1 MYTRYAIMNDK
12 IIAIDEECN
21 MKAFDKT
28 DNIDEILD
36 LENRLDVLKIKS
48 DYIDYNVRELE
59 NKYKNKKFLKQKIS
73 KLLCNVNLL
82 FLIIVTINVI
92 INPSLLISALI
103 FLGCSEVLVLSM
115 FEVLAKLAKD
125 EYNIELD
132 MLKDQVEINSE
143 EISDTEQ
150 RLMDLKRNTK
160 AFDLKCNDLSQIE
173 KLKNLRDTYVT
184 TYGLTDNDKTK
195 KLK

>member
-1 MYTRYAIMNDK
+1 
-12 IIAIDEECN
+12 
-21 MKAFDKT
+21 
-28 DNIDEILD
+28 
-36 LENRLDVLKIKS
+36 
-48 DYIDYNVRELE
+48 
-59 NKYKNKKFLKQKIS
+59 
-73 KLLCNVNLL
+73 
-82 FLIIVTINVI
+82 
-92 INPSLLISALI
+92 
-103 FLGCSEVLVLSM
+103 M

-125 EYNIELD
+125 EYNIKLD

-143 EISDTEQ
+143 EISDIEQ

-160 AFDLKCNDLSQIE
+160 SFDLKCNDLSQIE